1 MVSGGVDL
9 ASTASGGG
17 RGSGIGERLQVADDT
32 QVTAELEVSGVPNGT
47 VLLISDEGQTHA
59 ETLPAGG
66 SGTVRWQT
74 TPAVSAYVRAE
85 VRHPSADPTGVVP
98 GAMAALTNPIFL
110 GRR

>member
-1 MVSGGVDL
+1 
-9 ASTASGGG
+9 
-17 RGSGIGERLQVADDT
+17 
-32 QVTAELEVSGVPNGT
+32 LEVSGVPNGT

-59 ETLPAGG
+59 EALPAGG